1 MTKVAYLSGEDEN
14 SSRRQRPPGG
24 GLLTRISSWE
34 GMGLAAVLVLLYVV
48 LAFRAPNFLTPSNQL
63 NILQQAA
70 FFGIVAFAMTLVI
83 VAGEIDISVGSLA
96 ALSSALLGVL
106 VVNFRWPMWVSCVV
120 VLIAAAAIGAFGGWI
135 RAFFGVPTFI
145 ATLALYLALRGV
157 AMLITNTFPIPIDSG
172 EFFYWGSG
180 KVAGIIPVPAI
191 FLLIVFVIIAVVA
204 RKTVFGRSIY
214 AVGGNAKSAELSG
227 INIRTIRIA
236 VMVISAL
243 TAAVTGLLQSAQ
255 LSSGNGTIANGLEFD
270 AIAAAIIGGA
280 ALAGGKGTIL
290 GTLIGVLFIAVLLNG
305 MVLLGVNPYAQ
316 QVVRGAI
323 VLIAVL
329 VNVWRSNRASTST

>member
-1 MTKVAYLSGEDEN
+1 MSQPDVMQP
-14 SSRRQRPPGG
+14 QRKAAESEAG
-24 GLLTRISSWE
+24 GLFTRIRSWD
-34 GMGLAAVLVLLYVV
+34 GIGLLGVLVLVFLV
-48 LAFRAPNFLTPSNQL
+48 LAVTAPNFLSTGNLL

-96 ALSSALLGVL
+96 ALSSALLGVM
-106 VVNFRWPMWVSCVV
+106 VVNLGWPMWASCFL
-120 VLIAAAAIGAFGGWI
+120 VLVTAAAIGALAGWI
-135 RAFFGVPTFI
+135 RAVFGVPTFI
-145 ATLALYLALRGV
+145 ATLALYLGLRGM
-157 AMLITNTFPIPIDSG
+157 AMLITDTFPIPVDSDK
-172 EFFYWGSG
+172 FFYWGSG
-180 KVAGIIPVPAI
+180 KIAGVIPVPAVY
-191 FLLIVFVIIAVVA
+191 LLVVFIVIAVIA

-227 INIRTIRIA
+227 INVRTIRISVLA
-236 VMVISAL
+236 ISAL

-280 ALAGGKGTIL
+280 ALSGGKGTIV
-290 GTLIGVLFIAVLLNG
+290 GTLIGVLFIAVLMNG
-305 MVLLGVNPYAQ
+305 MVLLGVDPYAQ
-316 QVVRGAI
+316 QVVRGGV

-329 VNVWRSNRASTST
+329 VNVWRSRRVATST